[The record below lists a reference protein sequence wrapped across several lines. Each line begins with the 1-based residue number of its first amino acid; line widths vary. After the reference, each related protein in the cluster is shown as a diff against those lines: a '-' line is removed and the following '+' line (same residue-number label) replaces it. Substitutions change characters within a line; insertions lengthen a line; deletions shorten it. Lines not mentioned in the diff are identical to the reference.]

1 MVERFWK
8 IIDDININKV
18 LLFLR
23 DNIVGT
29 VVIITAL
36 VWIPACYVINRV
48 DSQRNQ
54 EEKERWSWYNGS
66 DIVEPSENRR
76 VVRIQVPKYR
86 SVVPPGNHPVATAV
100 IPE

>member
-1 MVERFWK
+1 MERFWK

-29 VVIITAL
+29 VVIVTA
-36 VWIPACYVINRV
+36 VIWIPATYVINRV
-48 DSQRNQ
+48 DQKRNV
-54 EEKERWSWYNGS
+54 EEKERWSWSNSNDFVY
-66 DIVEPSENRR
+66 VEEPR
-76 VVRIQVPKYR
+76 VIHVGYR
-86 SVVPPGNHPVATAV
+86 VVPPGNHPVATAV

>member
-1 MVERFWK
+1 MERFWK

-29 VVIITAL
+29 VIIVTAVI
-36 VWIPACYVINRV
+36 WIPASYVINRV
-48 DSQRNQ
+48 DQQRNV
-54 EEKERWSWYNGS
+54 EEKNRLSWSNSNDFVY
-66 DIVEPSENRR
+66 VEEPSVLHVRTPRYR
-76 VVRIQVPKYR
+76 VVL
-86 SVVPPGNHPVATAV
+86 PGNHPVATAV